1 MERHHERYDM
11 LIGLL
16 MSMYTVNGLKRVMLE
31 SMPIASMPS
40 GTKASLI
47 KKLVDWVCDAKTDA
61 LIYGTVLAPVPK
73 QALLRHLS

>member
-1 MERHHERYDM
+1 M

-16 MSMYTVNGLKRVMLE
+16 LSMYTVNGLKRLMLE

-47 KKLVDWVCDAKTDA
+47 KKLAKDLTNFSVVDLTCAASKGLMTQIQNIQQHYA
-61 LIYGTVLAPVPK
+61 QILP
-73 QALLRHLS
+73 R